1 MRAITDHR
9 IEGTINGNISITAT
23 DPVGEGGANAE
34 YTIVTKDDTLR
45 LKFHRGQVA
54 DIARPN
60 GITNEA
66 LAAIIIDRLRGV
78 QGLNVTG
85 VAPFPS
91 REGGKALEHFEEG
104 LAWLQKRTRDR
115 ISRGVEGKPVA

>member
-1 MRAITDHR
+1 MSPVS
-9 IEGTINGNISITAT
+9 NGSVAA
-23 DPVGEGGANAE
+23 PV
-34 YTIVTKDDTLR
+34 R
-45 LKFHRGQVA
+45 LVS
-54 DIARPN
+54 
-60 GITNEA
+60 
-66 LAAIIIDRLRGV
+66 AAIIIDRLRGV

-85 VAPFPS
+85 VAPLPS